1 MSALL
6 IIESLD
12 PKARSLPD
20 DLAPF
25 VQSSWNRGDPRRRAG
40 VHDTSGHTLE
50 LSNADLDSTD
60 KQISDAVAFL
70 SKYGVPCS
78 RHLQSLACPKAE
90 LILTTC
96 ISPRTAAAQEVTLPA
111 ELVVAAGSLGASVS
125 LRTYLTNE
133 DAA

>member
-12 PKARSLPD
+12 LEARSLPD

-60 KQISDAVAFL
+60 KQISDATAFL
-70 SKYGVPCS
+70 TRYAIPCS
-78 RHLQSLACPKAE
+78 RYIQALVSPKAE
-90 LILTTC
+90 LILAAC
-96 ISPRTAAAQEVTLPA
+96 ISPPAAAQEVTLPA
-111 ELVVAAGSLGASVS
+111 ELVAAAGSLGASVS
-125 LRTYLTNE
+125 LRTYLTDE
-133 DAA
+133 PAV

>member
-12 PKARSLPD
+12 MEARPLPGE
-20 DLAPF
+20 LAAF
-25 VQSSWNRGDPRRRAG
+25 MHSSWNRGDRRRRG
-40 VHDTSGHTLE
+40 IHVTSGHMLE

-125 LRTYLTNE
+125 LRTSLANE

>member
-12 PKARSLPD
+12 LEARTLPGE
-20 DLAPF
+20 LAPF

-60 KQISDAVAFL
+60 KQISDATAFL
-70 SKYGVPCS
+70 TKYAIPCS
-78 RHLQSLACPKAE
+78 RYIQALVSPRAE
-90 LILTTC
+90 LLLATC
-96 ISPRTAAAQEVTLPA
+96 MSPPAAAQEVTLPA
-111 ELVVAAGSLGASVS
+111 VLVAAAGSLGASVS
-125 LRTYLTNE
+125 LRTYLTDE
-133 DAA
+133 PAV